1 VAYFALIKLHKLP
14 HEVFS
19 LPEHELAIVYALMD
33 EYTQHEKREAAKI
46 KRR

>member
-1 VAYFALIKLHKLP
+1 MAYFALIKLHKLP

-19 LPEHELAIVYALMD
+19 LPENELAIVYALMD
-33 EYTQHEKREAAKI
+33 EYVQHEKREAAKI